1 MGDPADRITTADR
14 EAADWF
20 ARLGSRSISGEA
32 LASFE
37 AWRRNADNLA
47 AYNRIERVWQ
57 AGGRISG
64 DPEMQK
70 AAQDALARTARSS
83 TNWNPAAIVG
93 GLALACAAIVA
104 VGLSQ
109 MSSRTT
115 YSTAIGEQRPVTLAD
130 GTTVRLD
137 TNSAIQVRYSGDQRI
152 VVLENGQAFF
162 DVTPDADRPFIVE
175 SGGTSVT
182 ALGTTF
188 DVRRYGT
195 SVEVTLVSGS
205 VEVEAEDPVQAKRW
219 RLEPGSQLRVAAK
232 HSQVLAVDT
241 AAETSWTQG
250 ELIFRDQPLG
260 EALAEVNRYLV
271 RPVRLDAGRLGD
283 VRVSG
288 VFKTGDR
295 DAFVSAATDL
305 FELQAVPEADG
316 SIRLVRTPTK

>member
-1 MGDPADRITTADR
+1 MGEPADRITTADR

-20 ARLGSRSISGEA
+20 ARLGSRSISGDA

-37 AWRRNADNLA
+37 TWRRDPDNLA

-64 DPEMQK
+64 DPEIQK
-70 AAQDALARTARSS
+70 AARDALARTARP
-83 TNWNPAAIVG
+83 TAGWKPAATVG
-93 GLALACAAIVA
+93 GLALACAALVA
-104 VGLSQ
+104 IGLPQ

-137 TNSAIQVRYSGDQRI
+137 TNSGIDVRYSNDRRI
-152 VVLENGQAFF
+152 VVLQGGQAFF
-162 DVTPDADRPFIVE
+162 DVTPDADRPFTVE
-175 SGGTSVT
+175 AGGTSVT
-182 ALGTTF
+182 AVGTAF
-188 DVRRYGT
+188 DVRRDGA

-205 VEVEAEDPVQAKRW
+205 VEVEAEERDRSKRW
-219 RLEPGSQLRVAAK
+219 TLEPGSQIRVAAEQ
-232 HSQVLAVDT
+232 SQVRAVDI

-250 ELIFRDQPLG
+250 ELIFRDQPLT
-260 EALAEVNRYLV
+260 EAVAEVNRYLV
-271 RPVRLDAGRLGD
+271 RPVRLEAGPLGD

-288 VFKTGDR
+288 VFRTGDR

-305 FELQAVPEADG
+305 FELQAVPKADG

>member
-1 MGDPADRITTADR
+1 MGNPADRITTADR

-20 ARLGSRSISGEA
+20 ARLGARSISGEA

-37 AWRRNADNLA
+37 AWRRDADNLA

-57 AGGRISG
+57 AGGRIAG

-70 AAQDALARTARSS
+70 AAQDALARTPRPATR
-83 TNWNPAAIVG
+83 WKPAAIVG

-104 VGLSQ
+104 VGLWQ
-109 MSSRTT
+109 ITNRTT
-115 YSTAIGEQRPVTLAD
+115 YATVIGEQRPVTLAD

-137 TNSAIQVRYSGDQRI
+137 TNSAIQVRYTGDRRV
-152 VVLENGQAFF
+152 VVLQSGQAFF
-162 DVTPDADRPFIVE
+162 DVTPDSDRPFTVE
-175 SGGTSVT
+175 AGATSVT

-188 DVRRYGT
+188 DVRRDGT

-205 VEVEAEDPVQAKRW
+205 VEVKADDLVTPKRW
-219 RLEPGSQLRVAAK
+219 TLAPGSQIRVAAEQ
-232 HSQVLAVDT
+232 SQVRVVDP

-250 ELIFRDQPLG
+250 ELIFRDQPLT
-260 EALAEVNRYLV
+260 EAVAEVNRYLV
-271 RPVRLDAGRLGD
+271 QPVRLETGPLGD

-288 VFKTGDR
+288 VFRTGDR

-305 FELQAVPEADG
+305 FELRAVPQADG
-316 SIRLVRTPTK
+316 SIRLVRTPMK